1 MPELSSPTY
10 SVIEHKTTPNWTMEW
25 VRTAGVEWILDFE
38 TKTKR
43 KRKKKTKLLLAKKEL

>member
-1 MPELSSPTY
+1 
-10 SVIEHKTTPNWTMEW
+10 MEW

-38 TKTKR
+38 TKTER